1 MQENDLFEIVPVG
14 LTMEQIK
21 QYNPPHNPAKITD
34 PRAKGYIK
42 KYGAIS
48 WEVDALRPEVMIEI
62 VKGAIEDNIDMEEY
76 RSMLNKEKEEK
87 TQIIELI
94 DKIK

>member
-1 MQENDLFEIVPVG
+1 
-14 LTMEQIK
+14 
-21 QYNPPHNPAKITD
+21 
-34 PRAKGYIK
+34 
-42 KYGAIS
+42 
-48 WEVDALRPEVMIEI
+48 MIEI